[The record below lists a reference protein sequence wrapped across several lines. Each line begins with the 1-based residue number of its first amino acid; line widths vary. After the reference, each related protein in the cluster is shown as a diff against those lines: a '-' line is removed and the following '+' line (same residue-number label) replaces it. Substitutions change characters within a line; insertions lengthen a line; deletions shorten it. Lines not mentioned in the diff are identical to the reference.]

1 MYIFA
6 LIFCP
11 TMYLAFF
18 LEIIICAENTE
29 DILNSAYFKNF
40 EKFVNGNHCFLSRQ
54 SILKYL
60 RFVPFAEEKTELL
73 FDICRKTYKIL
84 KFKKYNLIK
93 SILIRTDV
101 LLHLCNNLSLKSLL
115 IAKFASRLNDL
126 CLLNYDGYRKTLKS
140 HCTLKFKIIAYFN
153 GGRTDMN
160 TRGKII
166 QIAEDKASVLLE
178 SVKTL
183 ALIYNVNLFHELICI
198 DDLAEKA
205 LETYSAPQRAA
216 IYGTFLNPKF
226 IENVFKVKH
235 TATHFFLLL
244 DKEDKKLDRI
254 NFNCF
259 GEALDIN
266 FLNDC
271 IKYDSF
277 RDGPDYSPE
286 INLSEDFDIFCNE
299 TITLSFD
306 FADIF
311 LGLIQCYS
319 KHLKRNILLS
329 VEKRANDQVSLQ
341 FIICNEMEYAKK
353 MKEYYARAYKS
364 ASDISSE
371 IENLI
376 KIDKVHEFTTLTD
389 LHTYSFRP
397 NGTEGIDGWFYWLDC
412 GHFLGFELID
422 DFLTKLNHKC
432 HLCRRLVGI
441 KICFQ
446 HKAYKVK

>member
-1 MYIFA
+1 
-6 LIFCP
+6 
-11 TMYLAFF
+11 MYLAFF

-40 EKFVNGNHCFLSRQ
+40 EKFVNGNHCFLRRQ

-93 SILIRTDV
+93 SILIRTHV
-101 LLHLCNNLSLKSLL
+101 LLYLCNNLNLKSLL
-115 IAKFASRLNDL
+115 IATFMSRLNNL
-126 CLLNYDGYRKTLKS
+126 CLLNYDGHRTTLKS
-140 HCTLKFKIIAYFN
+140 HCTLKFQIVTYIN
-153 GGRTDMN
+153 EGSIDMN
-160 TRGKII
+160 YMRKVEQLTEANI
-166 QIAEDKASVLLE
+166 EELLE
-178 SVKTL
+178 SVKSL
-183 ALIYNVNLFHELICI
+183 PFILNINLIYELARITN
-198 DDLAEKA
+198 LAEKA
-205 LETYSAPQRAA
+205 LETYSTPQQAA
-216 IYGTFLNPKF
+216 IYGNFLNPKF
-226 IENVFKVKH
+226 IENVFEVKH
-235 TATHFFLLL
+235 TATHFFLLF
-244 DKEDKKLDRI
+244 DKKDKKLDRI

-277 RDGPDYSPE
+277 RDGPDYSPF
-286 INLSEDFDIFCNE
+286 INLSKDFDIFCNE

-329 VEKRANDQVSLQ
+329 VEKHANDQVSLQ

-364 ASDISSE
+364 APDISSE

-422 DFLTKLNHKC
+422 DFLTKLDHNC